1 MITNK
6 YTPNDIV
13 FGRTETEIE
22 KTITRALNKIGVPV
36 DYSKISSIDEE
47 GISIGIQFKELSEAN
62 PIERKVTQGQVEFW
76 LGTNPLK
83 MAIETLTSV
92 ANGDWKPTLLNQDV
106 LDTCND
112 CDYEEASDD

>member
-36 DYSKISSIDEE
+36 DYSKISSLGWKPKYKLRE
-47 GISIGIQFKELSEAN
+47 GLENAYSWFKEN
-62 PIERKVTQGQVEFW
+62 
-76 LGTNPLK
+76 
-83 MAIETLTSV
+83 
-92 ANGDWKPTLLNQDV
+92 
-106 LDTCND
+106 
-112 CDYEEASDD
+112 YE

>member
-1 MITNK
+1 M
-6 YTPNDIV
+6 
-13 FGRTETEIE
+13 
-22 KTITRALNKIGVPV
+22 
-36 DYSKISSIDEE
+36 
-47 GISIGIQFKELSEAN
+47 AN

-83 MAIETLTSV
+83 MAIETLASV

-112 CDYEEASDD
+112 CDYEEASMNLYVVEGSTEDSATRLTRYITEVTARNEDHAETKARKEFRDQGAFREIDIYRIETV